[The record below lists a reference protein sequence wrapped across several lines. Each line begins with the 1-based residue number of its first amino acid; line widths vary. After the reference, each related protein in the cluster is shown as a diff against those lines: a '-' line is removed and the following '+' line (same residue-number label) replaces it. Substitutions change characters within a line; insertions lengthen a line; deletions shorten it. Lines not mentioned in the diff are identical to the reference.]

1 MKNLPFWPLSLG
13 VMLEILGKSPENQGA
28 GVEVVGR
35 GPGGGGVVAETMSFV
50 YVVYTSWL
58 NTIYLSTPYIHDS

>member
-1 MKNLPFWPLSLG
+1 
-13 VMLEILGKSPENQGA
+13 MLEIFGKSPETQRA

-35 GPGGGGVVAETMSFV
+35 GGGGVGAETMSFV

>member
-1 MKNLPFWPLSLG
+1 
-13 VMLEILGKSPENQGA
+13 MLEIFGKSPETQGA

-35 GPGGGGVVAETMSFV
+35 GGGVGAETMSFV

>member
-1 MKNLPFWPLSLG
+1 
-13 VMLEILGKSPENQGA
+13 MLEIFGKSPETQGA

-35 GPGGGGVVAETMSFV
+35 GGRGGRGGAETMSFV